1 MGKMRN
7 VCGRAIKKLRTA
19 KGWSQEAL
27 AIRCQLAGWDVDR
40 KLLSKVETGFREI
53 TDAEIRIVVA
63 VLRCKPDDLFDMTS
77 KGLVQARSVI
87 GEQPGSDD

>member
-7 VCGRAIKKLRTA
+7 VCGRAIKKMRTT

-40 KLLSKVETGFREI
+40 KLLSKVETGLREI

-63 VLRCKPDDLFDMTS
+63 ALRCKPDDLFDMTG
-77 KGLVQARSVI
+77 KGLVQARSVV
-87 GEQPGSDD
+87 GRQPDSGD